1 MCLQLL
7 NQITLKLI
15 HYLSNV
21 RYFMYIYVCI

>member
-15 HYLSNV
+15 QYLSNV